1 MNKRE
6 VDDLRIVLGREQSSL
21 VLSFPELINP
31 IGTCKIT
38 KLFVDPKTG
47 KLMVE
52 YDNTPKTT

>member
-6 VDDLRIVLGREQSSL
+6 VDDLRIVLGREQSPPL
-21 VLSFPELINP
+21 LSSPELINP

-47 KLMVE
+47 KLVIE
-52 YDNTPKTT
+52 YDKTPK